1 MKIPANIDPDPSRR
15 SFLKVGLTLPAIGLA
30 GSRPGAAF
38 QAPSSIRYR
47 TLGKTG
53 LRVCPVGF
61 GTGFTPDP
69 SIIARAVDLGVNYF
83 DTSSDYAN
91 GNSERLLNQGLKG
104 VPRDKV
110 VVVSKT
116 PARTR
121 GVFMSD
127 LEASLKNLSTDRIDI
142 WLLHAKSKPE
152 EVPDELLEAG
162 SAAKKQGKI
171 RFFGVST
178 HDLDLMADHFLK
190 AGNIDAVTF
199 TYNFTMGKGRD
210 AAIAKLSKA
219 GIGLTA
225 MKVIAAYGGGLP
237 KMPKGGGE
245 PPPRAVGNALPALK
259 WVLRNP
265 MVATT
270 IPGVRD
276 AEMLELNIR
285 ALSEKFTAV
294 DEKQLVARSEAI
306 RPYYCRMCYS
316 CRGQCPKGMPVQDQ
330 LRILAYAD
338 FYGDFPLAQRS
349 FAALPKEVRDL
360 RCADCAECPV
370 RCLNGVRV
378 AERLIRAQEL
388 LA

>member
-1 MKIPANIDPDPSRR
+1 MNQDSSRR
-15 SFLKVGLTLPAIGLA
+15 NFLRVGLALPAVGLV
-30 GSRPGAAF
+30 GVRPGAAF
-38 QAPSSIRYR
+38 EAPSSIPYR

-53 LRVCPVGF
+53 LKVCPVGF
-61 GTGFTPDP
+61 GTGFTPEP
-69 SIIARAVDLGVNYF
+69 TVIARAVDLGVNYF
-83 DTSSDYAN
+83 DTASDYAN
-91 GNSERLLNQGLKG
+91 GNSERLVTQGLKG

-110 VVVSKT
+110 IVVSKT
-116 PARTR
+116 PAKTR

-142 WLLHAKSKPE
+142 WLLHGKSKPE

-162 SAAKKQGKI
+162 SQAKKQGKI

-178 HDLDLMADHFLK
+178 HDLNLMADHFLK

-199 TYNFTMGKGRD
+199 TYNFTMGKGKD
-210 AAIAKLSKA
+210 EAIAKLSKA

-225 MKVIAAYGGGLP
+225 MKVMAAYGGGLP
-237 KMPKGGGE
+237 KMPAGGGE
-245 PPPRAVGNALPALK
+245 PPPTALGNALPALK

-276 AEMLELNIR
+276 AEMLELNVR
-285 ALSEKFTAV
+285 ALSEAFTAG

-338 FYGDFPLAQRS
+338 IYRDLPLAQRS
-349 FAALPKEVRDL
+349 FNALPKEVRDL
-360 RCADCAECPV
+360 RCADCAQCSV
-370 RCLNGVRV
+370 RCPNGVRV
-378 AERLIRAQEL
+378 ADRLIRAQEL

>member
-1 MKIPANIDPDPSRR
+1 MNLDSSRR
-15 SFLKVGLTLPAIGLA
+15 NFLRVGLTLPAFGLA
-30 GSRPGAAF
+30 GARPGAAF
-38 QAPSSIRYR
+38 QAPSSIPYR

-53 LRVCPVGF
+53 LKVCPVGF
-61 GTGFTPDP
+61 GSGFTPEP

-91 GNSERLLNQGLKG
+91 GNSERLVTQGLKG

-121 GVFMSD
+121 GVFMAD
-127 LEASLKNLSTDRIDI
+127 LEASLKNLATDRIDI
-142 WLLHAKSKPE
+142 WLLHGKSKPE

-178 HDLDLMADHFLK
+178 HDLNLMADHFVK

-199 TYNFTMGKGRD
+199 TFNFTMGTGRD
-210 AAIAKLSKA
+210 AAIAKLNQA

-225 MKVIAAYGGGLP
+225 MKVMAAYGGGLP
-237 KMPKGGGE
+237 RMPKGGGE
-245 PPPRAVGNALPALK
+245 PPPTALDNALPALK

-276 AEMLELNIR
+276 VDMLELNIR
-285 ALSEKFTAV
+285 ALSEKFTAG
-294 DEKQLVARSEAI
+294 DEKRLVARSEAI

-316 CRGQCPKGMPVQDQ
+316 CRGQCPKGMPVPDQ

-338 FYGDFPLAQRS
+338 FYRDFPLAQRS
-349 FAALPKEVRDL
+349 FAALPKEVRAI
-360 RCADCAECPV
+360 RCGDCAECSV
-370 RCLNGVRV
+370 RCPNGVRV
-378 AERLIRAQEL
+378 AGRLIRAQEL
-388 LA
+388 LG